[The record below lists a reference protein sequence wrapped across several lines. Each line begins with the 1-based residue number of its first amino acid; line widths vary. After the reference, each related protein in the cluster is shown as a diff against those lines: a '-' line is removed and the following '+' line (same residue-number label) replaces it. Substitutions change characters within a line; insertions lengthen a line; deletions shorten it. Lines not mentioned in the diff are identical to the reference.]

1 MNMLKKD
8 LKTLKVYIYSKK
20 KQFNAYCEMKAC
32 LNKED
37 IIFHVDFT
45 ESHRNDQEDVIH
57 KVRILGINV

>member
-8 LKTLKVYIYSKK
+8 LKTLKGHIYSKRE
-20 KQFNAYCEMKAC
+20 QFNAYCEMKAC

-37 IIFHVDFT
+37 ITLHVDFI
-45 ESHRNDQEDVIH
+45 ESYRNDQEDVIH

>member
-20 KQFNAYCEMKAC
+20 KQFYCEMKAC

-37 IIFHVDFT
+37 IILHVDFT